1 MRNLQTFNTKICCNY
16 SFSKKIEK
24 IVNLDKQIEREYFI
38 KQTITNAEFEKLV
51 DKHSYYV
58 SLLDNYEKN
67 LYYGYFK
74 VKPSI
79 N

>member
-1 MRNLQTFNTKICCNY
+1 MKNLQTFNTKICCNY

-24 IVNLDKQIEREYFI
+24 IVNLDKEIEKEYYKKQISDDD
-38 KQTITNAEFEKLV
+38 FEKLV
-51 DKHSYYV
+51 DKHNHCV

-67 LYYGYFK
+67 LYYGWFK
-74 VKPSI
+74 VKPFI